1 MKAPWYVDAVFY
13 EVPVY
18 AFFDTNG
25 DGVGDFAGLTERLDY
40 LEWLGVTCI
49 WLLPFYE
56 SPLRDGG
63 YDISDFRS
71 VLPRYGTVDD
81 VRTFLDESH
90 RRGLRV
96 IADVI
101 VNHTSDQHPWFQEA
115 RLPGSPLRSR
125 YVWSDTPDRFPDARV
140 IFTDTHDSNWTWDPV
155 AGAYYWHR
163 FFDHQPDLNFDDPA
177 VQDEIENIIRF
188 WLTLGFDGLR
198 LDAVPYLYERDNTN
212 GENLPETHT
221 YLKRLRAM
229 VDTEFDDRMLLAE
242 ANQWPDDV
250 VEYFGEGDEF
260 HMAYHFPLMP
270 RLFMAL
276 AQGDAGSVISI
287 LEDTPDIPDG
297 CRWGIFLRNHDE
309 LTLEMVTGEERQ
321 YLWDRYAPEP
331 SMRKNVGIRRR
342 LAPLLDGDRRRIELL
357 HALLLSLPGSP
368 FLYYGDEI
376 GMGDEHLLE
385 DRDGVRTPMQWD
397 SSPTAGF
404 STAVPQDL
412 YLPVVSSPGYSPAAV
427 NVAAQR
433 DNPGSLLLWTRKML
447 DLRAGMSA
455 LGAGAFRLVPASDS
469 AVFAFVRSD
478 ADATVLVVANFSDAP
493 VTSDLDVDL
502 APTATLATAP
512 GTSLEGTTITLDAH
526 GWAWFRVEHPFTVI
540 AARHGD

>member
-1 MKAPWYVDAVFY
+1 MNPLWYVDAVFY

-25 DGVGDFAGLTERLDY
+25 DGVGDFAGLTEKLDY
-40 LEWLGVTCI
+40 LEWLGITCI

-71 VLPRYGTVDD
+71 ILSRYGTVDD
-81 VRTFLDESH
+81 VRAFLEEAH
-90 RRGLRV
+90 QRGLRV
-96 IADVI
+96 IADMI

-140 IFTDTHDSNWTWDPV
+140 IFTDTHHSNWTWDPV

-177 VQDEIENIIRF
+177 VRDEIEGIIRF

-198 LDAVPYLYERDNTN
+198 LDAVPYLYERDDTN
-212 GENLPETHT
+212 GENLPETHA

-229 VDTEFDDRMLLAE
+229 VDAEFDDRMLLAE
-242 ANQWPDDV
+242 ANQWPDNV

-276 AQGDAGSVISI
+276 AQGDAGAVIDV
-287 LEDTPDIPDG
+287 LENTPDIPDG

-309 LTLEMVTGEERQ
+309 LTLEMVTDEERQ

-331 SMRKNVGIRRR
+331 SMRKNIGIRRR

-376 GMGDEHLLE
+376 GMGDEHLLD

-404 STAVPQDL
+404 STAGPQDL
-412 YLPVVSSPGYSPAAV
+412 YLPVVSSPGYSPTAV

-433 DNPGSLLLWTRKML
+433 DDPGSLLLWTRKML
-447 DLRAGMSA
+447 DLRSGLSA
-455 LGAGAFRLVPASDS
+455 LGAGAFQMVPASES
-469 AVFAFVRSD
+469 AVFAFVRSG

-493 VTSDLDVDL
+493 VVSDLDMDL
-502 APTATLATAP
+502 TPTATLAAAP
-512 GTSLEGTTITLDAH
+512 GTSLDETTITLDPH
-526 GWAWFRVEHPFTVI
+526 GWGWFQVERRFTVI